1 MYYLFDYTGYG
12 LVILGTIIT
21 LVAQF
26 LVNNRYNKY
35 KKIDTSKGIT
45 GVEVARQILDENGL
59 QDVHVTETRGLLSDH
74 YDPTRKVVRLS
85 HDVFHGT
92 SIASV
97 SVAAHEC
104 GHAIQH
110 KEGYIFIKIRG
121 FLVPFVNFGS
131 NFGYIAIVIGL
142 LFGWFDLAW
151 AGIGLLLLILLFQLV
166 TLPTE
171 FNASSRAL
179 KILEKDNIL
188 TSNELG
194 GSKQMLGAAA
204 LTYVAGLAS
213 TLLQILRLVLVVG
226 NRDDR

>member
-1 MYYLFDYTGYG
+1 MYYLYDYTGYG
-12 LVILGTIIT
+12 LVIIGAIIT

-35 KKIDTSKGIT
+35 KKINSEKGLT

-59 QDVHVTETRGLLSDH
+59 QEVHVTETSGLLSDH
-74 YDPTRKVVRLS
+74 YDPIRKVVRLS

-92 SIASV
+92 SIASI

-110 KEGYIFIKIRG
+110 KDGYIFIKIRG

-131 NFGYIAIVIGL
+131 NFGYIAIMAGL
-142 LFGWFDLAW
+142 VLGWLDLAW
-151 AGIGLLLLILLFQLV
+151 AGVGLLLLLLLFQLV

-179 KILEKDNIL
+179 KILEQDNIL
-188 TSNELG
+188 SSHELS

-213 TLLQILRLVLVVG
+213 TLLQILRLVLIVS